1 MQKRHVTITLLMWQ
15 ECICKRAAVKKS
27 RPQSPKRKEEKA
39 AAAAAMKRKIE
50 TAAFEIAKGE
60 REPGRE
66 VLLGCEMQLGE
77 AEGLAGR

>member
-1 MQKRHVTITLLMWQ
+1 MWQ
-15 ECICKRAAVKKS
+15 ERMCTRAAVKKS
-27 RPQSPKRKEEKA
+27 RPQPPKRKEEK

-66 VLLGCEMQLGE
+66 VLLGCEMQLRE
-77 AEGLAGR
+77 AEGLVGR